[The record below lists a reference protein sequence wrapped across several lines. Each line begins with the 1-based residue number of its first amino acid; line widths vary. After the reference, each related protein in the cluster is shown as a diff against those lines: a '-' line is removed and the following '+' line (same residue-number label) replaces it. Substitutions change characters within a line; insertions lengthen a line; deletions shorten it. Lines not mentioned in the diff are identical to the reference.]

1 MNTFSITAS
10 LLTHSLAW
18 ALLYSLWQGLLI
30 YATLFVLLR
39 AMPEMNARAKHYASF
54 GSLTA
59 LFIWFADT
67 WITEYQKLRGI
78 TVYITQPGSVAGAA
92 TPLPAVTYATHTIA
106 PAHIQAPIL
115 HRLLPQLEHYFPII
129 IFIYALGLSFMLM
142 RFLVNVTQVRALRT
156 QGLTLPDDRWTDFV
170 QTRLLEL
177 DIIRPVRLYL
187 SDRINVPMMLG
198 TLKPVILL
206 PIASMNQ
213 LTTDQV
219 EAILLHELAHI
230 KRHDYLLNI
239 LQTIAETILFF
250 NPFVWL
256 ISTIIRREREHC
268 CDDMVVG
275 SSTNRLS
282 YVKAL
287 AILEDERIKNT
298 LAMAATGNKNQLLHR
313 IKRIMEMK
321 KNNMNNSKLT
331 IVVVAI
337 VALTITTAMLTF
349 TPSFAQKSKT
359 KKTTTT
365 KQTKN
370 HYKYKSVTID
380 STGKKTVVERNTPP
394 PDEDNRNEH
403 DHGKKN
409 VDVNVV
415 VNSGNGSNSS
425 GSGSSNSYSY
435 SYSFGDDFAGDLEK
449 MIEDVV
455 AATRDVAEN
464 VNLKD
469 ISREIE
475 MELENARRE
484 MDQVDWK
491 SMRREIEKGL
501 EQVEREL
508 ENANGNKRISVEVK
522 KQMEYAKREMEHA
535 KREMDRAKKE
545 MERSKRVYVSATRG
559 NGRNRS
565 VNVVVNGDEED
576 MPAPGA
582 PPTPPGAP
590 SPTAAPAP
598 PAPPAAPAMPVA
610 ENGIENMLDQMEA
623 DGLINR
629 NKKFAVSKED
639 DELYINGEK
648 QSDELAKKYNKYMKG
663 KSVSVSG
670 HKNSLS
676 ISINN

>member
-39 AMPEMNARAKHYASF
+39 AMPEMTARAKHYASF

-78 TVYITQPGSVAGAA
+78 TVYITQPGSAAGTVA
-92 TPLPAVTYATHTIA
+92 PLPAVTYATHTIT
-106 PAHIQAPIL
+106 PPHMQASLL
-115 HRLLPQLEHYFPII
+115 HRLLPHIEHYFPVIVL
-129 IFIYALGLSFMLM
+129 IYSLGLAFMLV
-142 RFLVNVTQVRALRT
+142 RFLLNVAQVRALRT
-156 QGLTLPDDRWTDFV
+156 TGLTQPDERWTDFI
-170 QTRLLEL
+170 QGRLPEL
-177 DIIRPVRLYL
+177 DIIRPVKLYL
-187 SDRINVPMMLG
+187 SDKINVPMMLG

-206 PIASMNQ
+206 PIASINH
-213 LTTDQV
+213 LTTEQA

-239 LQTIAETILFF
+239 LQTTAETILFF

-275 SSTNRLS
+275 ASNNRLS

-287 AILEDERIKNT
+287 AILEDARINT
-298 LAMAATGNKNQLLHR
+298 NNLAMAATGNKNQLLNR

-337 VALTITTAMLTF
+337 MALTITTAMLTF
-349 TPSFAQKSKT
+349 TPSFAQKSKS
-359 KKTTTT
+359 KKVTTT

-370 HYKYKSVTID
+370 SYKYKSVTID
-380 STGKKTVVERNTPP
+380 SNGKRTVVERNSPP
-394 PDEDNRNEH
+394 PGEDERNER
-403 DHGKKN
+403 DNDKKN

-415 VNSGNGSNSS
+415 VNGANGSN
-425 GSGSSNSYSY
+425 GATGGGGSNSYSY
-435 SYSFGDDFAGDLEK
+435 SYSFSDDFTGDLEK

-455 AATRDVAEN
+455 AATKDVAESM
-464 VNLKD
+464 NLKD

-475 MELENARRE
+475 KELENARRE
-484 MDQVDWK
+484 MDEVDWK
-491 SMRREIEKGL
+491 NVQKEIERGL
-501 EQVEREL
+501 EQVEKEL
-508 ENANGNKRISVEVK
+508 ENAKVNKKMSVEVK
-522 KQMEYAKREMEHA
+522 KQMEHAKREMEYA
-535 KREMDRAKKE
+535 KKEMERAKKE
-545 MERSKRVYVSATRG
+545 MERSKRVYMSASAG
-559 NGRNRS
+559 GGRNRS
-565 VNVVVNGDEED
+565 VNVVVNGDDED
-576 MPAPGA
+576 VVAVA
-582 PPTPPGAP
+582 PTPPVAP
-590 SPTAAPAP
+590 VGPTVTP
-598 PAPPAAPAMPVA
+598 PMPPVPPMPAADDRV
-610 ENGIENMLDQMEA
+610 ENMLDQMEA

-629 NKKFAVSKED
+629 NKKFSISKKND
-639 DELYINGEK
+639 ALYINDEK
-648 QSDELAKKYNKYMKG
+648 QGAEVTKKYSKYLKG
-663 KSVSVSG
+663 KSVDISG